1 MKCNLALETYNEI
14 ISIGDKLQIT
24 MNDKEK
30 TIIEGTLSSIF
41 RSVWSP
47 YEIHLNLKELPYCE
61 SINTEKY

>member
-41 RSVWSP
+41 
-47 YEIHLNLKELPYCE
+47 
-61 SINTEKY
+61 